1 MAEIQTARLLLADFP
16 LFVFQDF
23 GTEGIIY
30 APQTIQLYIK
40 NSIPKHKQQHTRD
53 AAVRGILAAKAVCTL
68 AMFTFT
74 ALAVRFR

>member
-1 MAEIQTARLLLADFP
+1 MAETQTARLLLTDFP

-40 NSIPKHKQQHTRD
+40 NSIPKHKQQHARD
-53 AAVRGILAAKAVCTL
+53 AVV
-68 AMFTFT
+68 
-74 ALAVRFR
+74 